1 MLHRFPPDQLVAAN
15 QTPQIQKRSVVGYM
29 VNLTPVNRRVV
40 GTAKRSGG
48 SRLSAGIFVSLSSDC
63 RVPRLPQNG
72 PPASEEPMPASATIA
87 GFVVVMSVTAMSFR
101 YETFADLIT
110 DFALA
115 GVLLGLGSFVALT
128 AMRLVKDRQDHR

>member
-1 MLHRFPPDQLVAAN
+1 
-15 QTPQIQKRSVVGYM
+15 
-29 VNLTPVNRRVV
+29 
-40 GTAKRSGG
+40 
-48 SRLSAGIFVSLSSDC
+48 
-63 RVPRLPQNG
+63 
-72 PPASEEPMPASATIA
+72 MPASATIA